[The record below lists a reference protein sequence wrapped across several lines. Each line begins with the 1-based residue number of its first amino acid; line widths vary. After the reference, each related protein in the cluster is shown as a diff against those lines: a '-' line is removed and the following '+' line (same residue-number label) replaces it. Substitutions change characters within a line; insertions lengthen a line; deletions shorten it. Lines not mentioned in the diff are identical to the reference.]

1 METTKTMT
9 MTTAAT
15 DDAPN
20 DGAPT
25 AAAAAGADANN
36 ADAENASARASPL
49 PAHLRDFLPAT
60 LSRLAAGLPLHE
72 LDVIIKEATAC
83 EDAL

>member
-1 METTKTMT
+1 MT

-25 AAAAAGADANN
+25 AAAAAAGADGADANN

-60 LSRLAAGLPLHE
+60 LSRLAAGLPLHK
-72 LDVIIKEATAC
+72 LNVIIKEATAC